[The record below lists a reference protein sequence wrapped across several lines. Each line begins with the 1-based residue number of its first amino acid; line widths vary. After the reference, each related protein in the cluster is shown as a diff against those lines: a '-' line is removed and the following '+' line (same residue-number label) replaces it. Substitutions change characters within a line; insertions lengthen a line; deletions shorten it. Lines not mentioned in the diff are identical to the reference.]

1 MHIHRL
7 DALDFIETGR
17 CLLSVDMAEG
27 LSRIS
32 KLQPV
37 MIIAAAVAGII
48 LGQNT
53 FFSDNTGMLIE
64 PFLMVLL
71 FFIFLRVDIKDIGK
85 SIKNVKFTGISLL
98 INFVWTPLFAVMLGY
113 LFLGDS
119 MDMQIGF
126 LMLLAT
132 PCTDW
137 YLVFTGLTK
146 GNVSLN
152 AAILPLNLVI
162 QVLLLPFYLYL
173 FIGTGSSSFDM
184 GSMLIGIVYVLVIPF
199 VLANI
204 VKFLVAGIKKKERS
218 REILDDHGDNFQ
230 LFFLCL
236 AVVVMFASQ
245 GELIVDNPILLLEM
259 LLPLGIFFT
268 VNFVIAQII
277 GRRLRFSFDDT
288 TALTFTTLARNSP
301 LALAIAVAAF
311 PESPII
317 ALVLIIGPLIE
328 LPVLSLVSSI
338 LLKMREKTGL
348 ES

>member
-1 MHIHRL
+1 M
-7 DALDFIETGR
+7 
-17 CLLSVDMAEG
+17 SEG

-37 MIIAAAVAGII
+37 IIIVAAVIGII
-48 LGQNT
+48 LGQNM
-53 FFSDNTGMLIE
+53 FLSDNMGILIE

-85 SIKNVKFTGISLL
+85 SIKNVKYTGTSLL
-98 INFVWTPLFAVMLGY
+98 INFVWTPFFAVLLGY

-119 MDMQIGF
+119 MDMRIGF
-126 LMLLAT
+126 LMLLVT

-137 YLVFTGLTK
+137 YLVFTGITK
-146 GNVSLN
+146 GNVPLN

-162 QVLLLPFYLYL
+162 QVLLLPFYLFL

-184 GSMLIGIVYVLVIPF
+184 GSMLMGIVYVLVIPF
-199 VLANI
+199 VLANV
-204 VKFLVAGIKKKERS
+204 VKFLVACTKKKEKS
-218 REILDDHGDNFQ
+218 QEILDNHGDNFQ

-245 GELIVDNPILLLEM
+245 GDTIVENPILLLKM
-259 LLPLGIFFT
+259 LLPLGVFFA
-268 VNFVIAQII
+268 VNFIIAQII
-277 GRRLRFSFDDT
+277 GRRLHFSFDDT

-301 LALAIAVAAF
+301 LALAIAAAAF
-311 PESPII
+311 PESPLIL
-317 ALVLIIGPLIE
+317 LVLVIGPLIE

-348 ES
+348 EA

>member
-1 MHIHRL
+1 M
-7 DALDFIETGR
+7 
-17 CLLSVDMAEG
+17 SEG

-37 MIIAAAVAGII
+37 IIIVAAVIGII
-48 LGQNT
+48 LGQNM
-53 FFSDNTGMLIE
+53 FLSDNMGILIE

-85 SIKNVKFTGISLL
+85 SIKNVKYTGTSLL
-98 INFVWTPLFAVMLGY
+98 INFVWTPFFAVLLGY

-119 MDMQIGF
+119 MDMRIGF
-126 LMLLAT
+126 LMLLVT

-137 YLVFTGLTK
+137 YLVFTGITK
-146 GNVSLN
+146 GNVPLN

-162 QVLLLPFYLYL
+162 QVLLLPFYLFL

-184 GSMLIGIVYVLVIPF
+184 GSMLMGIVYVLVIPF
-199 VLANI
+199 VLANV
-204 VKFLVAGIKKKERS
+204 VKFLVACIKKKEKS
-218 REILDDHGDNFQ
+218 QEILDNHGDNFQ

-245 GELIVDNPILLLEM
+245 GDTIVENPILLLKM
-259 LLPLGIFFT
+259 LLPLGVFFA
-268 VNFVIAQII
+268 VNFIIAQII
-277 GRRLRFSFDDT
+277 GRRLHFSFDDT

-301 LALAIAVAAF
+301 LALAIAAAAF
-311 PESPII
+311 PESPLIL
-317 ALVLIIGPLIE
+317 LVLVIGPLIE

-338 LLKMREKTGL
+338 LLKMREKKGL
-348 ES
+348 EA